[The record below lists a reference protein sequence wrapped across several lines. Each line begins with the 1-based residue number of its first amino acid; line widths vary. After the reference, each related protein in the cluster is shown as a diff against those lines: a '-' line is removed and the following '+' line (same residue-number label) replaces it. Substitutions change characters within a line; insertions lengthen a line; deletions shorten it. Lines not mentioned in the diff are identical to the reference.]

1 MKTILSVKGYKIPKK
16 SVTDDHIS
24 LIKKDLVIN
33 PFAFNMMGN
42 KEEDNS
48 YNIYTESD
56 KFYYV
61 PRFWGIEN
69 FGPPKVNKIPEG
81 LDIDVNFKGSMR
93 PYQLEIVDLLNIYK
107 NSKQI
112 WEAFVEL
119 LSEKRTPILENGT
132 LIQLKK
138 ESQPNKR

>member
-69 FGPPKVNKIPEG
+69 FGPPKKYKSKFSLNFLYFDRALKIKCEF
-81 LDIDVNFKGSMR
+81 L
-93 PYQLEIVDLLNIYK
+93 
-107 NSKQI
+107 
-112 WEAFVEL
+112 
-119 LSEKRTPILENGT
+119 
-132 LIQLKK
+132 
-138 ESQPNKR
+138 